1 VVGPLEA
8 GPAGDLAA
16 TERYRVAGRRSGA
29 GGLEPPAKSFG
40 ACSVRAAAAATATV
54 PAASAEP
61 VPAGGPD
68 DRSDDHHPERS
79 AEPLTRIRRLHGS
92 TRRRRELISEL
103 RTHAAELVWHA
114 GADHD

>member
-1 VVGPLEA
+1 VAGSLEA
-8 GPAGDLAA
+8 RPAGDLTA
-16 TERYRVAGRRSGA
+16 TEKYRVAGRRSGA

-40 ACSVRAAAAATATV
+40 ACPVRAAAAATATV

-61 VPAGGPD
+61 VPAAGAE

-79 AEPLTRIRRLHGS
+79 AGPLTRIRRLHGS
-92 TRRRRELISEL
+92 TRRRRELISEPG
-103 RTHAAELVWHA
+103 THAAELVWHA